1 MTVTQTVKNKRG
13 AALESAIGFML
24 VIFALCAMLVS
35 VAVGAYKRNDRLIN
49 DANDSYVLDQIGE
62 HFLRALE
69 QNSTVDFTKSI
80 VSPDTDVRKGWFKYK
95 IDDSDSST
103 MYAINM
109 SGISEIK
116 TGETYTMRVAL
127 WDDITEDGELADPSD
142 LLLIVS
148 AKKTDKGYEVLNW
161 SNREIQ
167 YGEEKDEPPARN
179 TSFLDWIL
187 NILKKIF
194 DGIKN
199 TFEVIG
205 RIITL
210 IFS

>member
-62 HFLRALE
+62 HFLRAME

-80 VSPDTDVRKGWFKYK
+80 ISQDTDVRKGWFKYK

-187 NILKKIF
+187 GILKKIF

-199 TFEVIG
+199 TFDVIG

>member
-1 MTVTQTVKNKRG
+1 MTVTQTVKSKRG

-49 DANDSYVLDQIGE
+49 DTNDSYVLDQIGE
-62 HFLRALE
+62 HFLRAME

-80 VSPDTDVRKGWFKYK
+80 VSSDTDVRKGWFKYK
-95 IDDSDSST
+95 IDDSDSAT

-127 WDDITEDGELADPSD
+127 WDNITEDGELADPSD

-161 SNREIQ
+161 SNREIK
-167 YGEEKDEPPARN
+167 YGDEKDEPPAKN

-187 NILKKIF
+187 GILKKIF
-194 DGIKN
+194 DGIKK
-199 TFEVIG
+199 TFDLIG
-205 RIITL
+205 KIIWG
-210 IFS
+210 IFT

>member
-49 DANDSYVLDQIGE
+49 DTNDSFVLDQIGE
-62 HFLRALE
+62 HFLRAME

-80 VSPDTDVRKGWFKYK
+80 ISQDTDVRKGWFKYK

-187 NILKKIF
+187 GILKKIF